1 MLEHIELYQQSEKN
15 ERERERRGGGEESL
29 IKMNRKTKP
38 TGRIKKEI
46 KRSNLFL
53 EITYFKS
60 TLKNNYDF

>member
-1 MLEHIELYQQSEKN
+1 MKG
-15 ERERERRGGGEESL
+15 RERGEGGGEESL